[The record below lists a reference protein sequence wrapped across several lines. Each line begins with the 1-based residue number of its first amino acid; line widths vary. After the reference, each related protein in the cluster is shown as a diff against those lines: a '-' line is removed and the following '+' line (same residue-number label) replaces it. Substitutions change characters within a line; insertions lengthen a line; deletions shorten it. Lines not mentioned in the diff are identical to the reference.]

1 MAPREKDF
9 AWDDIRLVAAIAE
22 TGSLAG
28 AAEKLGVN
36 HSTVFR
42 RLAQIEA
49 TMGGPVFEKGRHGYL
64 PTGAGEE
71 MAALGQ
77 RMEADVSAF
86 SRKLAGAEPAPQ
98 GELRVTTND
107 TLLMHLLMPML
118 ARFREAYPEIRLDMV
133 LGNQVLNLS
142 KRDADIAIRASDN
155 PPDTLVGR
163 MLAQVAWAIYGRK
176 GDFPEAPEP
185 DALYSHRWV
194 TLADN
199 FAHLKAAKYVRAH
212 VPPERIAF
220 KVNTVLGLAE
230 AVELGMGVGP
240 LPCFIA
246 DAREGLVRLSA
257 PDESFATKLWILTHP
272 DLRAAQR
279 VRAFM
284 DFMGQEITRQRA
296 RIEGRKG

>member
-1 MAPREKDF
+1 MSPRDKDF

-49 TMGGPVFEKGRHGYL
+49 VMGGPLFEKGRHGYL

-77 RMEADVSAF
+77 RMEADVSTFA
-86 SRKLAGAEPAPQ
+86 RKLAGAQPAPQ

-107 TLLMHLLMPML
+107 TLLVHMLMPML
-118 ARFREAYPEIRLDMV
+118 ARFQQAYPEIRLDLV

-163 MLAQVAWAIYGRK
+163 MLAQVAWAIYGRRA
-176 GDFPEAPEP
+176 DFPDLPVQE
-185 DALYSHRWV
+185 DLFSHRWV

-212 VPPERIAF
+212 VAPERIAF

-246 DAREGLVRLSA
+246 DVRPDLVRLAA
-257 PDESFATKLWILTHP
+257 PDESFGTKLWILTHP

-284 DFMGQEITRQRA
+284 DFMAAEITRVRA
-296 RIEGRKG
+296 RIEGR